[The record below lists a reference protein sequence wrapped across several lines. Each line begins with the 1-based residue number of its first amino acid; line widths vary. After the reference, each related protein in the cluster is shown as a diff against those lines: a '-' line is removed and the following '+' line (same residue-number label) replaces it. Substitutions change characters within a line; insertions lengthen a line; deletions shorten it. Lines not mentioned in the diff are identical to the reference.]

1 MKSLATLS
9 TGMTGVIKKVRGT
22 GAVRRKVVDLGIVPG
37 LSFEIF
43 TITPKSAMVVIL
55 EGTRVIVDMKTS
67 EGIFVE

>member
-1 MKSLATLS
+1 MKSLATQS
-9 TGMTGVIKKVRGT
+9 KGMTGIIKKVRGT
-22 GAVRRKVVDLGIVPG
+22 EAVRRKVVDLGIVPG